1 MEIADWS
8 RELVL
13 SARTEVTT
21 SRDAVSSPAVKALAV
36 ILTSTFLALVVSC
49 KPAEVPIEPEIRPV
63 RTLTIEKQMGGETVT
78 LTGTVYAQEEVNLA
92 FRTGGR
98 MIERNVNVGDRVR
111 AGQLI
116 ARLESVSQQ
125 NAVQAARANHS
136 GAMGQLTEARNNFD
150 RQERLLAEGVASRA
164 VFDRAVQTRQTAQ
177 AQVDTAQAQLN
188 VAREQLTYTDLV
200 ADSAG
205 VVTARGAEPGEV
217 VAAGRMVV
225 TIAREGG
232 RDALFNVPARVKEQ
246 APADPEVSVVLTSN
260 PSVRATGRVR
270 EISPQADPVTR
281 TFEVRVGLEAPPETM
296 RLGSTVTGTLHLGAV
311 EGIAIPASALT
322 STAGRPAVWI
332 VDAASNTVALSNVD
346 VLRFGVSEVVIA
358 QGLQPDDIVV
368 TAGVQALRPG
378 QEVRLLTTPP

>member
-1 MEIADWS
+1 MNDFPFVTAP
-8 RELVL
+8 RACATVELRCAPPALLVFACVALL
-13 SARTEVTT
+13 S
-21 SRDAVSSPAVKALAV
+21 
-36 ILTSTFLALVVSC
+36 SC
-49 KPAEVPIEPEIRPV
+49 KPVEVPHTPEIRPV
-63 RTLTIEKQMGGETVT
+63 RTMTIEKQMGGETIT
-78 LTGTVYAQEEVNLA
+78 LTGTVYAKEEVNLA

-111 AGQLI
+111 AGQLV

-136 GAMGQLTEARNNFD
+136 AAMGQLTEARNNFD
-150 RQERLLAEGVASRA
+150 RQERLLAEGVVSRA

-177 AQVDTAQAQLN
+177 GQVDAAQAQLN
-188 VAREQLTYTDLV
+188 MAREQLTYTDLI
-200 ADSAG
+200 ADAAG

-217 VAAGRMVV
+217 VAAGRMIV
-225 TIAREGG
+225 TIARGGG

-246 APADPEVSVVLTSN
+246 APPDPVVSVVLTSN

-281 TFEVRVGLEAPPETM
+281 TFEVRVGLEDPPEAM
-296 RLGSTVTGTLHLGAV
+296 RLGSTVTGTLHLGDV
-311 EGIAIPASALT
+311 EGITIPASALT
-322 STAGRPAVWI
+322 STAGRPAVWV
-332 VDAASNTVALSNVD
+332 VDATSNTVTLLNVD
-346 VLRFGVSEVVIA
+346 VLRFGVAEVVIA
-358 QGLQPDDIVV
+358 QGLAPDDIVV

>member
-1 MEIADWS
+1 MNDFPIVTARRDFATAERGCAPS
-8 RELVL
+8 ALFVL
-13 SARTEVTT
+13 AFV
-21 SRDAVSSPAVKALAV
+21 AL
-36 ILTSTFLALVVSC
+36 LSSC
-49 KPAEVPIEPEIRPV
+49 KPVEVPHTPEIRPV
-63 RTLTIEKQMGGETVT
+63 RTMTIEKQMGGETIT
-78 LTGTVYAQEEVNLA
+78 LTGTVYAKEEVNLA

-98 MIERNVNVGDRVR
+98 MIERNVNVGDRVH
-111 AGQLI
+111 AGQLV

-136 GAMGQLTEARNNFD
+136 AAMGQLTEARNNFD
-150 RQERLLAEGVASRA
+150 RQQRLLAEGVASRA

-177 AQVDTAQAQLN
+177 GQVDAAQAQLN
-188 VAREQLTYTDLV
+188 MAREQLTYADLV
-200 ADSAG
+200 ADAAG

-225 TIAREGG
+225 TIARGGG

-246 APADPEVSVVLTSN
+246 APPDPVVSVVLTSN

-281 TFEVRVGLEAPPETM
+281 TFEVRVGLEDPPEAM
-296 RLGSTVTGTLHLGAV
+296 RLGSTVTGTLHLGDV
-311 EGIAIPASALT
+311 EGITIPASALT
-322 STAGRPAVWI
+322 STAGRPAVWV
-332 VDAASNTVALSNVD
+332 VDAASNTVKLLNVD
-346 VLRFGVSEVVIA
+346 VLRFGVAEVVIA
-358 QGLQPDDIVV
+358 QGLAPDDIVV

>member
-1 MEIADWS
+1 VNDFRFVTARRVRATVERRCAPS
-8 RELVL
+8 PLLVFACVALL
-13 SARTEVTT
+13 S
-21 SRDAVSSPAVKALAV
+21 
-36 ILTSTFLALVVSC
+36 SC
-49 KPAEVPIEPEIRPV
+49 KPVEVPHTPEIRPV
-63 RTLTIEKQMGGETVT
+63 RTMTIEKQMGGETIT
-78 LTGTVYAQEEVNLA
+78 LTGTVYAKEEVNLA

-98 MIERNVNVGDRVR
+98 MIERNVNVGDRVS

-136 GAMGQLTEARNNFD
+136 AAMGQLTEARNNFD
-150 RQERLLAEGVASRA
+150 RQQRLLAEGVASRA

-177 AQVDTAQAQLN
+177 GQVDAAQAQLN
-188 VAREQLTYTDLV
+188 TAREQLTYTELV
-200 ADSAG
+200 ADAAG

-225 TIAREGG
+225 TIARGGG

-246 APADPEVSVVLTSN
+246 APADPVVSVVLTSN

-281 TFEVRVGLEAPPETM
+281 TFEVRVGLEDPPEAM
-296 RLGSTVTGTLHLGAV
+296 RLGSTVTGTLHLGDV
-311 EGIAIPASALT
+311 EGITIPASALT
-322 STAGRPAVWI
+322 STAGRPAVWV
-332 VDAASNTVALSNVD
+332 VDAAKNTVTLLNVD
-346 VLRFGVSEVVIA
+346 VLRFGVAEVVIA
-358 QGLQPDDIVV
+358 QGLAPDDIVV